1 MNTLIAS
8 IERFTWSGN
17 LTIAFNKPIIVP
29 PIQVYNAT
37 SEKETE
43 KNRSLQIYEQD
54 LNSDDKL
61 SIKDVLT
68 IEVDSA
74 FLESD
79 DGQTSNNNLVK
90 DYKLMR
96 ITPTSMD
103 VKIDFDLTQEVP
115 QRKAEPEILVVK
127 FKNTDVFLGQKDM
140 SILFEDSIELPFDF
154 SR

>member
-79 DGQTSNNNLVK
+79 DG
-90 DYKLMR
+90 
-96 ITPTSMD
+96 
-103 VKIDFDLTQEVP
+103 
-115 QRKAEPEILVVK
+115 
-127 FKNTDVFLGQKDM
+127 
-140 SILFEDSIELPFDF
+140 
-154 SR
+154 